1 MSVEKAD
8 NLRIMMKYLKFML
21 VFALVAPM
29 VGMYVVSTQF
39 EDGKAPE
46 WWVEI
51 TSSKEEFAAL
61 QAAKQQQEAGVAP
74 AIADAAA
81 AVDEEGNPVEPD
93 QAKAVTA
100 FVTDLARKVYRA
112 VRMSGLREKVEKM
125 NALTAR
131 FEAGEITE
139 NEYFAERRAIFGDSP
154 EDMPT
159 AAELAGDGLEP
170 LREPASKSPIAVT
183 PAAPGAPNAPN
194 AAPAYDPMAE
204 HSPDTI
210 AGGASAN
217 TYR

>member
-1 MSVEKAD
+1 MRLEKAD
-8 NLRIMMKYLKFML
+8 NLRIMMRSLKFML
-21 VFALVAPM
+21 GFALVTSV

-61 QAAKQQQEAGVAP
+61 QAVKQQAAGTP
-74 AIADAAA
+74 AIADA
-81 AVDEEGNPVEPD
+81 VEPD
-93 QAKAVTA
+93 QLKAVTE

-112 VRMSGLREKVEKM
+112 VGMSSMREKVEKM

-131 FEAGEITE
+131 YEAGGMTE
-139 NEYFAERRAIFGDSP
+139 NEYFAERHAIFGDNP

-170 LREPASKSPIAVT
+170 LREPASKSSIAITAPTAPVAPT
-183 PAAPGAPNAPN
+183 AAGQSGAPTAPNADPN
-194 AAPAYDPMAE
+194 YDPMAE
-204 HSPDTI
+204 HSPDTVG
-210 AGGASAN
+210 GGAAPN
-217 TYR
+217 AYR

>member
-21 VFALVAPM
+21 GFALVAPM

-39 EDGKAPE
+39 EDGTPPPE

-61 QAAKQQQEAGVAP
+61 QAAKQQAEGATP
-74 AIADAAA
+74 AIADAEV
-81 AVDEEGNPVEPD
+81 AVDEEENSGEPD

-112 VRMSGLREKVEKM
+112 VRMSGLKEKVEKI

-131 FEAGEITE
+131 CEAGELTE
-139 NEYFAERRAIFGDSP
+139 NEYFAERRAIFGDNP

-170 LREPASKSPIAVT
+170 MREPAAKSPIAVT
-183 PAAPGAPNAPN
+183 APATPSAPNAPN
-194 AAPAYDPMAE
+194 TSPAYDPMA
-204 HSPDTI
+204 
-210 AGGASAN
+210 
-217 TYR
+217 